1 MPEVLD
7 ISEGLEIYEI
17 LEISEIIE
25 ISANQ
30 LNQLI
35 GYNKIH
41 TPIFSVTTL
50 TKLSCI

>member
-25 ISANQ
+25 IFAKPAKPTNW
-30 LNQLI
+30 
-35 GYNKIH
+35 
-41 TPIFSVTTL
+41 V
-50 TKLSCI
+50 